1 MHGKRAWK
9 DPQSGVIGGKSPHL
23 DNAARRR
30 SAHSLICMGVMPGDR
45 VNDEGVAASADNKLD
60 LATSS
65 HPPLHSTSFSRK
77 AGTD

>member
-1 MHGKRAWK
+1 MASGPGR

-30 SAHSLICMGVMPGDR
+30 SAHSLLCMMPGYR

-65 HPPLHSTSFSRK
+65 HPPVHSTSSSRK